1 MKKKIVIM
9 SMLCLA
15 LTATASGQSNEID
28 SSFVEPV
35 TTSEVMLQSLQPT
48 YLSNVSE
55 GSGWDRNWFLEVK
68 GGMSAFLGSPVGCGD
83 LFDRLTPALQ
93 VGIGKWFTP
102 AIGGRVEFQ
111 GCQFKNAEFATMK
124 YQFIHAD
131 FMYNL
136 TTFIR
141 QNELGLSRW
150 DVIPFLGVGMIHNS
164 DWASGS
170 GSGKS
175 GTNHPFAFAYGL
187 EARYRISNRLHLL
200 AELSGL
206 TTMKNFDA
214 IGSSSRFGDNMLTLS
229 AGLSVTIG
237 KAGHKRVVDAKPYM
251 SQNEWLLDYA
261 NGLSSRNRYL
271 TKRVHEDEQCMA
283 EYRKILEI
291 EGLLDIYKDR
301 LTDKGHRKT
310 KSLFPKNDY
319 SGLNSLRA
327 RLANRGWDGNP
338 NTMPRAMQ
346 KRNGE
351 VDTGELDEMDNL
363 LKSSA
368 DFDNAYLTAMLEGQE
383 YIGAPI
389 YFFFHLGTDNL
400 TEKNQVMN
408 IDEIARVA
416 NKHGLQVKVI
426 GAADS
431 ATGTESINENLSRQ
445 RAEYIHRLLLD
456 RGVDDSRINTIY
468 AGGIN
473 KYSPAE
479 ANRNTCE
486 VLSF

>member
-1 MKKKIVIM
+1 MKKRIVIM

-15 LTATASGQSNEID
+15 LTASASGQSNEVD
-28 SSFVEPV
+28 SSYMEPV
-35 TTSEVMLQSLQPT
+35 VTSDVMLQSLQPT
-48 YLSNVSE
+48 YLRNVSE

-68 GGMSAFLGSPVGCGD
+68 GGTSAFLGSPVGCGD

-93 VGIGKWFTP
+93 VGVGKWFTP
-102 AIGGRVEFQ
+102 AVGGRIEFQ

-136 TTFIR
+136 TAFIR

-150 DVIPFLGVGMIHNS
+150 DVIPFLGVGMVHNS
-164 DWASGS
+164 DWSSEKG
-170 GSGKS
+170 S

-187 EARYRISNRLHLL
+187 EARYRITNRLHLL
-200 AELSGL
+200 AELSGM

-237 KAGHKRVVDAKPYM
+237 KVGHKRIIDAKPYM
-251 SQNEWLLDYA
+251 SQNERLLDYA

-271 TKRVHEDEQCMA
+271 TKRVHEDEQCMS

-291 EGLLDIYKDR
+291 EGLLDLYKDR
-301 LTDKGHRKT
+301 LTDKGHAKI
-310 KSLFPKNDY
+310 KSLYPKNDY

-351 VDTGELDEMDNL
+351 DDTEDIYSLDSLFNN
-363 LKSSA
+363 SGA
-368 DFDNAYLTAMLEGQE
+368 YDNAYLSAILNGQE

-389 YFFFHLGTDNL
+389 YFFFHLGTDVL

-408 IDEIARVA
+408 LDEIARIA

-431 ATGTESINENLSRQ
+431 ATGTESINDNLSRQ
-445 RAEYIHRLLLD
+445 RAEYIRRLLLD
-456 RGVDDSRINTIY
+456 RGVNDSRIYTIY
-468 AGGIN
+468 AGGID

-479 ANRNTCE
+479 ANRNTCV

>member
-15 LTATASGQSNEID
+15 LTASASGQSNEVD
-28 SSFVEPV
+28 SSYMEPV
-35 TTSEVMLQSLQPT
+35 VTSDVMLQSLQPT
-48 YLSNVSE
+48 YLRNVSE

-68 GGMSAFLGSPVGCGD
+68 GGTSAFLGSPVGCGD

-102 AIGGRVEFQ
+102 AVGGRIEFQ

-136 TTFIR
+136 TAFIR

-150 DVIPFLGVGMIHNS
+150 DVIPFLGIGMVHNS
-164 DWASGS
+164 DWSSGNR
-170 GSGKS
+170 S

-187 EARYRISNRLHLL
+187 EARYRITNRLHLL
-200 AELSGL
+200 AELSGM

-237 KAGHKRVVDAKPYM
+237 KVGHKRIIDAKPYM

-271 TKRVHEDEQCMA
+271 TKRVHEDELCMA

-291 EGLLDIYKDR
+291 EGLLDLYKDR
-301 LTDKGHRKT
+301 LTDKGHTKI
-310 KSLFPKNDY
+310 KSLYPKNDY

-346 KRNGE
+346 KRNGME
-351 VDTGELDEMDNL
+351 DTDDIYSLDSLFNN
-363 LKSSA
+363 SGVT
-368 DFDNAYLTAMLEGQE
+368 DNAYLSAMLNGQE

-389 YFFFHLGTDNL
+389 YFFFHLGTDVL

-408 IDEIARVA
+408 LDEIARVA

-431 ATGTESINENLSRQ
+431 ATGTESINDNLSRQ
-445 RAEYIHRLLLD
+445 RAEYIRRLLLD
-456 RGVDDSRINTIY
+456 RGVDDSRVYTIY
-468 AGGIN
+468 AGGID

-479 ANRNTCE
+479 ANRNTCV

>member
-15 LTATASGQSNEID
+15 LTAPVSGQSNEVD
-28 SSFVEPV
+28 SSYMEPV
-35 TTSEVMLQSLQPT
+35 VTSDVMLQSLQPT
-48 YLSNVSE
+48 YLRNVSE

-68 GGMSAFLGSPVGCGD
+68 GGTSAFLGSPVGCGD
-83 LFDRLTPALQ
+83 LFDRLTPAVQ

-102 AIGGRVEFQ
+102 AVGGRIEFQ
-111 GCQFKNAEFATMK
+111 GCQFKNAEFSTMK

-136 TTFIR
+136 TAFIR

-150 DVIPFLGVGMIHNS
+150 DVIPFLGIGMVHNS
-164 DWASGS
+164 DWSSGNR
-170 GSGKS
+170 S

-187 EARYRISNRLHLL
+187 EARYRITNRLHLL
-200 AELSGL
+200 AELSGM

-237 KAGHKRVVDAKPYM
+237 KVGHKRIIDAKPYM

-291 EGLLDIYKDR
+291 EGLLDLYKDR
-301 LTDKGHRKT
+301 LTDKGHTKI
-310 KSLFPKNDY
+310 KSLYPKNDY

-346 KRNGE
+346 KRNGME
-351 VDTGELDEMDNL
+351 DTDDIYSLDSLFNN
-363 LKSSA
+363 SGVT
-368 DFDNAYLTAMLEGQE
+368 DNAYLSAMLNGQE

-389 YFFFHLGTDNL
+389 YFFFHLGTDVL

-408 IDEIARVA
+408 LDEIARVA

-431 ATGTESINENLSRQ
+431 ATGTESINDNLSRQ
-445 RAEYIHRLLLD
+445 RAEYIRRLLLD
-456 RGVDDSRINTIY
+456 RGVDDSRVYTIY
-468 AGGIN
+468 AGGID

-479 ANRNTCE
+479 ANRNTCV

>member
-15 LTATASGQSNEID
+15 LTASASGQSNEVD
-28 SSFVEPV
+28 SSYMEPV
-35 TTSEVMLQSLQPT
+35 ITSDVMLQSLQPT
-48 YLSNVSE
+48 YLRNVSE

-68 GGMSAFLGSPVGCGD
+68 GGTSAFLGSPVGCGD
-83 LFDRLTPALQ
+83 LFDRLTPAVQ

-102 AIGGRVEFQ
+102 AVGGRIEFQ

-136 TTFIR
+136 TAFIS

-150 DVIPFLGVGMIHNS
+150 DVIPFLGIGMVHNS
-164 DWASGS
+164 DWSSGNR
-170 GSGKS
+170 S

-187 EARYRISNRLHLL
+187 EARYRITNRLHLL
-200 AELSGL
+200 AELSGM

-214 IGSSSRFGDNMLTLS
+214 IGSSSRFGDNMFTLS

-237 KAGHKRVVDAKPYM
+237 KVGHKRIIDAKPYM

-261 NGLSSRNRYL
+261 NDLSSRNRYL
-271 TKRVHEDEQCMA
+271 TKRVHEDELCMA

-291 EGLLDIYKDR
+291 EGLLDLYKDR
-301 LTDKGHRKT
+301 LTDKGHTKI
-310 KSLFPKNDY
+310 KSLYPKNDY

-346 KRNGE
+346 KRNGME
-351 VDTGELDEMDNL
+351 DTDDIYSLDSLFNN
-363 LKSSA
+363 SGVT
-368 DFDNAYLTAMLEGQE
+368 DNAYLSAMLNGQE

-389 YFFFHLGTDNL
+389 YFFFHLGTDVL

-408 IDEIARVA
+408 LDEIARVA

-431 ATGTESINENLSRQ
+431 ATGTESINDNLSRQ
-445 RAEYIHRLLLD
+445 RAEYIRRLLLD
-456 RGVDDSRINTIY
+456 RGVDDSRVYTIY
-468 AGGIN
+468 AGGID

-479 ANRNTCE
+479 ANRNTCV

>member
-15 LTATASGQSNEID
+15 LTASASGQSNEVD
-28 SSFVEPV
+28 SSFMEPV
-35 TTSEVMLQSLQPT
+35 ITSDVMLQSLQPT
-48 YLSNVSE
+48 YLRNVSE

-68 GGMSAFLGSPVGCGD
+68 GGTSAFLGSPVGCGD

-102 AIGGRVEFQ
+102 AVGGRIEFQ

-136 TTFIR
+136 TAFIS

-150 DVIPFLGVGMIHNS
+150 DVIPFLGIGMVHNS
-164 DWASGS
+164 DWSSGN
-170 GSGKS
+170 GS
-175 GTNHPFAFAYGL
+175 GTNHPVAFAYGL
-187 EARYRISNRLHLL
+187 EARYRITNRLHLL
-200 AELSGL
+200 AELSGM

-237 KAGHKRVVDAKPYM
+237 KVGHKRIIDAKPYM

-291 EGLLDIYKDR
+291 EGLLDLYKDR
-301 LTDKGHRKT
+301 LTDKGHTKI
-310 KSLFPKNDY
+310 KSLYPKNDY

-346 KRNGE
+346 KRNGME
-351 VDTGELDEMDNL
+351 DTEDIYSLDSLFINSGVTD
-363 LKSSA
+363 K
-368 DFDNAYLTAMLEGQE
+368 AYLSAMLNGQE

-389 YFFFHLGTDNL
+389 YFFFHLGTDVL

-408 IDEIARVA
+408 LDEIARVA

-431 ATGTESINENLSRQ
+431 ATGTESINDNLSRQ
-445 RAEYIHRLLLD
+445 RAEYIRRLLLD
-456 RGVDDSRINTIY
+456 RGVDDSRVYTIY
-468 AGGIN
+468 AGGID

-479 ANRNTCE
+479 ANRNTCV

>member
-15 LTATASGQSNEID
+15 LTASASGQSNEVD
-28 SSFVEPV
+28 SSYMEPV
-35 TTSEVMLQSLQPT
+35 VTSDVMLQSLQPT
-48 YLSNVSE
+48 YLRNVSE

-68 GGMSAFLGSPVGCGD
+68 GGTSAFLGSPVGCGD

-93 VGIGKWFTP
+93 VGVGKWFTP
-102 AIGGRVEFQ
+102 AVGGRIEFQ
-111 GCQFKNAEFATMK
+111 GCQFKNAEFSTMK

-136 TTFIR
+136 TAFIR

-150 DVIPFLGVGMIHNS
+150 DVIPFLGIGMVHNS
-164 DWASGS
+164 DWSSGNR
-170 GSGKS
+170 S

-187 EARYRISNRLHLL
+187 EARYRITNRLHLL
-200 AELSGL
+200 AELSGM

-237 KAGHKRVVDAKPYM
+237 KVGHKRIIDAKPYM

-291 EGLLDIYKDR
+291 EGLLDLYKDR
-301 LTDKGHRKT
+301 LTDKGHTKI
-310 KSLFPKNDY
+310 KSLYPKNDY

-346 KRNGE
+346 KRNGME
-351 VDTGELDEMDNL
+351 DTEDIYSLDSLFNN
-363 LKSSA
+363 SGVT
-368 DFDNAYLTAMLEGQE
+368 DNAYLSAMLNGQE

-389 YFFFHLGTDNL
+389 YFFFHLGTDVL

-408 IDEIARVA
+408 LDEIARVA

-431 ATGTESINENLSRQ
+431 ATGTESINDNLSRQ
-445 RAEYIHRLLLD
+445 RAEYIRRLLLD
-456 RGVDDSRINTIY
+456 RGVDDSRVYTIY
-468 AGGIN
+468 AGGID

-479 ANRNTCE
+479 ANRNTCV

>member
-15 LTATASGQSNEID
+15 LTASASGQSNEVD
-28 SSFVEPV
+28 SSYMEPV
-35 TTSEVMLQSLQPT
+35 ITSDVMLQSLQPT
-48 YLSNVSE
+48 YLRNVSE

-68 GGMSAFLGSPVGCGD
+68 GGTSAFLGSPVGCGD
-83 LFDRLTPALQ
+83 LFDRLTPAVQ

-102 AIGGRVEFQ
+102 AVGGRIEFQ

-136 TTFIR
+136 TAFIR

-150 DVIPFLGVGMIHNS
+150 DVIPFLGIGMAHNS
-164 DWASGS
+164 DWSRGN
-170 GSGKS
+170 GS

-187 EARYRISNRLHLL
+187 EARYRITNRLHLL
-200 AELSGL
+200 AELSGM

-237 KAGHKRVVDAKPYM
+237 KVGHKRIIDAKPYM

-271 TKRVHEDEQCMA
+271 TKRVHEDEQCMS

-291 EGLLDIYKDR
+291 EGLLDLYKDR
-301 LTDKGHRKT
+301 LTDKGHTKI
-310 KSLFPKNDY
+310 KSLYPKNDY

-346 KRNGE
+346 KRNGME
-351 VDTGELDEMDNL
+351 DTEDIYSLDSLFIN
-363 LKSSA
+363 SGVT
-368 DFDNAYLTAMLEGQE
+368 DNAYLSAMLNGQE

-389 YFFFHLGTDNL
+389 YFFFHLGTDVL

-408 IDEIARVA
+408 LDEIARVA

-431 ATGTESINENLSRQ
+431 ATGTEYINDNLSRQ
-445 RAEYIHRLLLD
+445 RAEYIRRLLLD
-456 RGVDDSRINTIY
+456 RGVDDSRVYTIY
-468 AGGIN
+468 AGGID

-479 ANRNTCE
+479 ANRNTCV

>member
-15 LTATASGQSNEID
+15 LTAPVSGQSNEVD
-28 SSFVEPV
+28 SSYMEPV
-35 TTSEVMLQSLQPT
+35 VTSDVMLQSLQPT
-48 YLSNVSE
+48 YLRNVSE

-68 GGMSAFLGSPVGCGD
+68 GGTSAFLGSPVGCGD

-93 VGIGKWFTP
+93 VGVGKWFTP
-102 AIGGRVEFQ
+102 AVGGRIEFQ

-136 TTFIR
+136 TAFIS

-150 DVIPFLGVGMIHNS
+150 DVIPFLGIGMVHNS
-164 DWASGS
+164 DWSSGNR
-170 GSGKS
+170 S

-187 EARYRISNRLHLL
+187 EARYRITNRLHLL
-200 AELSGL
+200 AELSGM

-237 KAGHKRVVDAKPYM
+237 KVGHKRIIDAKPYM

-291 EGLLDIYKDR
+291 EGLLDLYKDR
-301 LTDKGHRKT
+301 LTDKGHTKI
-310 KSLFPKNDY
+310 KSLYPKNDY

-346 KRNGE
+346 KRNGME
-351 VDTGELDEMDNL
+351 DTDDIYSLDSLFNN
-363 LKSSA
+363 SGVT
-368 DFDNAYLTAMLEGQE
+368 DNAYLSAMLNGQE

-389 YFFFHLGTDNL
+389 YFFFHLGTDVL

-408 IDEIARVA
+408 LDEIARVA

-431 ATGTESINENLSRQ
+431 ATGTESINDNLSRQ
-445 RAEYIHRLLLD
+445 RAEYIRRLLLD
-456 RGVDDSRINTIY
+456 RGVDDSRVYTIY
-468 AGGIN
+468 AGGID

-479 ANRNTCE
+479 ANRNTCV

>member
-15 LTATASGQSNEID
+15 LTASASGQSNEVD
-28 SSFVEPV
+28 SSYMEPV
-35 TTSEVMLQSLQPT
+35 ITSDVMLQSLQPT
-48 YLSNVSE
+48 HLRNVSE

-68 GGMSAFLGSPVGCGD
+68 GGTSAFLGSPVGCGD
-83 LFDRLTPALQ
+83 LFDRLTPAVQ

-102 AIGGRVEFQ
+102 AVGGRIEFQ

-136 TTFIR
+136 TAFIR

-150 DVIPFLGVGMIHNS
+150 DVIPFLGIGMVHNS
-164 DWASGS
+164 DWSSGNR
-170 GSGKS
+170 S

-187 EARYRISNRLHLL
+187 EARYRITNRLHLL
-200 AELSGL
+200 AELSGM

-237 KAGHKRVVDAKPYM
+237 KVGHKRIIDPKPYM

-271 TKRVHEDEQCMA
+271 TKRVHEDELCMA

-291 EGLLDIYKDR
+291 EGLLDLYKDR
-301 LTDKGHRKT
+301 LTDKGHTKI
-310 KSLFPKNDY
+310 KSLYPKNDY

-327 RLANRGWDGNP
+327 RMANRGWDGNP

-346 KRNGE
+346 KRNGME
-351 VDTGELDEMDNL
+351 DTEDIYSLDSLFNN
-363 LKSSA
+363 SGVT
-368 DFDNAYLTAMLEGQE
+368 DNAYLSAMLNGQE

-389 YFFFHLGTDNL
+389 YFFFHLGTDVL

-408 IDEIARVA
+408 LDEIARVA

-431 ATGTESINENLSRQ
+431 ATGTESINDNLSRQ
-445 RAEYIHRLLLD
+445 RAEYIRRLLLD
-456 RGVDDSRINTIY
+456 RGVDDSRVYTIY
-468 AGGIN
+468 AGGID

-479 ANRNTCE
+479 ANRNTCV

>member
-15 LTATASGQSNEID
+15 LTASASGQSNEVD
-28 SSFVEPV
+28 SSYMEPV
-35 TTSEVMLQSLQPT
+35 VTSDVMLQSLQPT
-48 YLSNVSE
+48 YLRNVSE

-68 GGMSAFLGSPVGCGD
+68 GGTSAFLGSPVGCGD

-93 VGIGKWFTP
+93 VGVGKWFTP
-102 AIGGRVEFQ
+102 AVGGRIEFQ

-136 TTFIR
+136 TAFIR

-150 DVIPFLGVGMIHNS
+150 DVIPFLGIGMVHNS
-164 DWASGS
+164 DWSSGNR
-170 GSGKS
+170 S

-187 EARYRISNRLHLL
+187 EARYRITNRLHLL
-200 AELSGL
+200 AELSGM

-237 KAGHKRVVDAKPYM
+237 KVGHKRIIDAKPYM

-271 TKRVHEDEQCMA
+271 TKRVHEDEQCMS

-291 EGLLDIYKDR
+291 EGLLDLYKDR
-301 LTDKGHRKT
+301 LTDKGHTKI
-310 KSLFPKNDY
+310 KSLYPKNDY

-346 KRNGE
+346 KRNGME
-351 VDTGELDEMDNL
+351 DTDDIYSLDSLFNN
-363 LKSSA
+363 SGVT
-368 DFDNAYLTAMLEGQE
+368 DNAYLSAMLNGQE

-389 YFFFHLGTDNL
+389 YFFFHLGTDVL

-408 IDEIARVA
+408 LDEIARVA

-431 ATGTESINENLSRQ
+431 ATGTESINDNLSRQ
-445 RAEYIHRLLLD
+445 RAEYIRRLLLD
-456 RGVDDSRINTIY
+456 RGVDDSRVYTIY
-468 AGGIN
+468 AGGID

-479 ANRNTCE
+479 ANRNTCV

>member
-15 LTATASGQSNEID
+15 LTASASGQSNEVD
-28 SSFVEPV
+28 SSYMEPV
-35 TTSEVMLQSLQPT
+35 ITSDVMLQSLQPT
-48 YLSNVSE
+48 YLRNVSE

-68 GGMSAFLGSPVGCGD
+68 GGTSAFLGSPVGCGD
-83 LFDRLTPALQ
+83 LFYRLTPAVQ

-102 AIGGRVEFQ
+102 AVGGRIEFQ

-136 TTFIR
+136 TAFIS

-150 DVIPFLGVGMIHNS
+150 DVIPFLGIGMVHNS
-164 DWASGS
+164 DWSSGNGS
-170 GSGKS
+170 GA
-175 GTNHPFAFAYGL
+175 NHPFAFAYGL
-187 EARYRISNRLHLL
+187 EARYRITNRLHLL
-200 AELSGL
+200 AELSGM

-237 KAGHKRVVDAKPYM
+237 KVGHKRIIDAKPYM

-291 EGLLDIYKDR
+291 EGLLDLYKDR
-301 LTDKGHRKT
+301 LTDKGHTKI
-310 KSLFPKNDY
+310 KSLYPKNDY

-346 KRNGE
+346 KRNGME
-351 VDTGELDEMDNL
+351 DTEDIYSLDSLFNN
-363 LKSSA
+363 SGVT
-368 DFDNAYLTAMLEGQE
+368 DNAYLSAMLNGQE

-389 YFFFHLGTDNL
+389 YFFFHLGTDVL

-408 IDEIARVA
+408 LDEIARVA

-431 ATGTESINENLSRQ
+431 ATGMESINDNLSRQ
-445 RAEYIHRLLLD
+445 RAEYIRRLLLD
-456 RGVDDSRINTIY
+456 RGVDDSRVYTIY
-468 AGGIN
+468 AGGID

-479 ANRNTCE
+479 ANRNTCV

>member
-15 LTATASGQSNEID
+15 LTASASGQSNEVD
-28 SSFVEPV
+28 SSYMDPV
-35 TTSEVMLQSLQPT
+35 ITSDVMLQSLQPT
-48 YLSNVSE
+48 YLRNVSE

-68 GGMSAFLGSPVGCGD
+68 GGTSAFLGSPVGCGD
-83 LFDRLTPALQ
+83 LFDRLTPAVQ

-102 AIGGRVEFQ
+102 AVGGRIEFQ

-131 FMYNL
+131 FIYNL
-136 TTFIR
+136 TAFIS

-150 DVIPFLGVGMIHNS
+150 DVIPFLGIGMVHNS
-164 DWASGS
+164 DWSSGNE
-170 GSGKS
+170 S

-187 EARYRISNRLHLL
+187 EARYRITNRLHLL
-200 AELSGL
+200 AELSGM

-237 KAGHKRVVDAKPYM
+237 KVGHKRIIDAKPYM

-291 EGLLDIYKDR
+291 EGLLDLYKDR
-301 LTDKGHRKT
+301 LTDKGHTKI
-310 KSLFPKNDY
+310 KSLYPKNDY

-346 KRNGE
+346 KRNGME
-351 VDTGELDEMDNL
+351 DTEDIYSLDSLFNN
-363 LKSSA
+363 SGVT
-368 DFDNAYLTAMLEGQE
+368 DNAYLSAMLNGQE

-389 YFFFHLGTDNL
+389 YFFFHLGTDVL

-408 IDEIARVA
+408 LDEIARVA

-431 ATGTESINENLSRQ
+431 ATGMESINDNLSRQ
-445 RAEYIHRLLLD
+445 RAEYIRRLLLD
-456 RGVDDSRINTIY
+456 RGVDDSRVYTIY
-468 AGGIN
+468 AGGID

-479 ANRNTCE
+479 ANRNTCV

>member
-15 LTATASGQSNEID
+15 LTASASGQSNEVD
-28 SSFVEPV
+28 SSYMEPV
-35 TTSEVMLQSLQPT
+35 ITSDVMLQSLQPT
-48 YLSNVSE
+48 YLRNVSE

-68 GGMSAFLGSPVGCGD
+68 GGTSAFLGSPVGCGD

-93 VGIGKWFTP
+93 VGVGKWFTP
-102 AIGGRVEFQ
+102 AVGGRIEFQ

-136 TTFIR
+136 TAFIR

-150 DVIPFLGVGMIHNS
+150 DVIPFLGIGMVHNS
-164 DWASGS
+164 DWSSGN
-170 GSGKS
+170 GS

-187 EARYRISNRLHLL
+187 EARYRITNRLHLL
-200 AELSGL
+200 AELSGM

-237 KAGHKRVVDAKPYM
+237 KVGHKRIIDAKPYM

-291 EGLLDIYKDR
+291 EGLLDLYKDR
-301 LTDKGHRKT
+301 LTDKGHTKI
-310 KSLFPKNDY
+310 KSLYPKNDY

-346 KRNGE
+346 KRNGME
-351 VDTGELDEMDNL
+351 DTDDIYSLDSLFNN
-363 LKSSA
+363 SGVT
-368 DFDNAYLTAMLEGQE
+368 DNAYLSAMLNGQE

-389 YFFFHLGTDNL
+389 YFLFHLGTDVL

-408 IDEIARVA
+408 LDEIARVA

-431 ATGTESINENLSRQ
+431 ATGTESINDNLSRQ
-445 RAEYIHRLLLD
+445 RAEYIRRLLLD
-456 RGVDDSRINTIY
+456 RGVDDSRVYTIY
-468 AGGIN
+468 AGGID

-479 ANRNTCE
+479 ANRNTCV

>member
-15 LTATASGQSNEID
+15 LTASASGQSNEVD
-28 SSFVEPV
+28 SSYMEPV
-35 TTSEVMLQSLQPT
+35 VTSDVMLQSLQPT
-48 YLSNVSE
+48 YLRNVSE

-68 GGMSAFLGSPVGCGD
+68 GGTSAFLGSPVGCGD

-102 AIGGRVEFQ
+102 AVGGRIEFQ

-136 TTFIR
+136 TAFIR

-150 DVIPFLGVGMIHNS
+150 DVIPFLGIGMVHNS
-164 DWASGS
+164 DWSSGNR
-170 GSGKS
+170 S

-187 EARYRISNRLHLL
+187 EARYRITNRLHLL
-200 AELSGL
+200 AELSGM

-237 KAGHKRVVDAKPYM
+237 KVGHKRIIDAKPYM

-291 EGLLDIYKDR
+291 EGLLDLYKDR
-301 LTDKGHRKT
+301 LTDKGHTKI
-310 KSLFPKNDY
+310 KSLYPKNDY

-346 KRNGE
+346 KRNGME
-351 VDTGELDEMDNL
+351 DTDDIYSLDSLFNN
-363 LKSSA
+363 SGVT
-368 DFDNAYLTAMLEGQE
+368 DNAYLSAMLNGQE

-389 YFFFHLGTDNL
+389 YFFFHLGTDVL

-408 IDEIARVA
+408 LDEIARVA

-431 ATGTESINENLSRQ
+431 ATGTESINDNLSRQ
-445 RAEYIHRLLLD
+445 RAEYIRRLLLD
-456 RGVDDSRINTIY
+456 RGVDDSRVYTIY
-468 AGGIN
+468 AGGID

-479 ANRNTCE
+479 ANRNTCV

>member
-15 LTATASGQSNEID
+15 LTATASGQSNEVD
-28 SSFVEPV
+28 SSYMEPV
-35 TTSEVMLQSLQPT
+35 ITSDVMLQSLQPT
-48 YLSNVSE
+48 YLRNVTE

-68 GGMSAFLGSPVGCGD
+68 GGTSAFLGSPVGCGD

-102 AIGGRVEFQ
+102 AVGSRVEFQ

-136 TTFIR
+136 TAFIR

-150 DVIPFLGVGMIHNS
+150 DVIPFLGVGMVHNS
-164 DWASGS
+164 DWSSGNV
-170 GSGKS
+170 S

-187 EARYRISNRLHLL
+187 EARYRLSNRLHLL
-200 AELSGL
+200 AELSGM

-237 KAGHKRVVDAKPYM
+237 KVGHKRIIDAKPYM

-271 TKRVHEDEQCMA
+271 TKRVHDDEQCMV

-291 EGLLDIYKDR
+291 EGLLDLYKDR
-301 LTDKGHRKT
+301 LTDKGHTKM
-310 KSLFPKNDY
+310 KSLYPKNDY

-346 KRNGE
+346 KRKGVE
-351 VDTGELDEMDNL
+351 ETEDVYSLDSLLNNSGVSDNDYL
-363 LKSSA
+363 
-368 DFDNAYLTAMLEGQE
+368 NAILNGQE

-389 YFFFHLGTDNL
+389 YFFFHLGTDVL

-408 IDEIARVA
+408 LDEIARIA

-431 ATGTESINENLSRQ
+431 ATGTESINDNLSRQ
-445 RAEYIHRLLLD
+445 RAEYIRRLLLD
-456 RGVDDSRINTIY
+456 RGIDDSRIYTIY
-468 AGGIN
+468 AGGID

-479 ANRNTCE
+479 ANRNTCV

>member
-15 LTATASGQSNEID
+15 LTASASGQSNEVD
-28 SSFVEPV
+28 SSYMEPV
-35 TTSEVMLQSLQPT
+35 ITSDVMLQSLQPT
-48 YLSNVSE
+48 YLRNVSE

-68 GGMSAFLGSPVGCGD
+68 GGTSAFLGSPVGCGD
-83 LFDRLTPALQ
+83 LFDRLTPAVQ

-102 AIGGRVEFQ
+102 AVGGRIEFQ

-136 TTFIR
+136 TAFIR

-150 DVIPFLGVGMIHNS
+150 DVIPFLGVGMVHNS
-164 DWASGS
+164 DWLSGKGS
-170 GSGKS
+170 G
-175 GTNHPFAFAYGL
+175 TIHPFAFAYGL
-187 EARYRISNRLHLL
+187 EARYRITNRLHLL
-200 AELSGL
+200 AELSGM

-237 KAGHKRVVDAKPYM
+237 KVGHKRIIDAKPYM

-291 EGLLDIYKDR
+291 EGLLDLYKDR
-301 LTDKGHRKT
+301 LTDKGHTKI
-310 KSLFPKNDY
+310 KSLYPKNDY

-346 KRNGE
+346 KRNGME
-351 VDTGELDEMDNL
+351 DTDDIYSLDSLFNN
-363 LKSSA
+363 SGVT
-368 DFDNAYLTAMLEGQE
+368 DNAYLSAMLNGQE

-389 YFFFHLGTDNL
+389 YFFFHLGTDVL

-408 IDEIARVA
+408 LDEIARVA

-431 ATGTESINENLSRQ
+431 ATGTESINDNLSRQ
-445 RAEYIHRLLLD
+445 RAEYIRRLLLD
-456 RGVDDSRINTIY
+456 RGVDDSRVYTIY
-468 AGGIN
+468 AGGID

-479 ANRNTCE
+479 ANRNTCV

>member
-15 LTATASGQSNEID
+15 LTAPVSGQSNEVD
-28 SSFVEPV
+28 SSYMEPV
-35 TTSEVMLQSLQPT
+35 VTSDVMLQSLQPT
-48 YLSNVSE
+48 YLRNVSE

-68 GGMSAFLGSPVGCGD
+68 GGTSAFLGSPVGCGD

-93 VGIGKWFTP
+93 VGVGKWFTP
-102 AIGGRVEFQ
+102 AVGGRIEFQ
-111 GCQFKNAEFATMK
+111 GCQFKNAEFSTMK

-136 TTFIR
+136 TAFIR

-150 DVIPFLGVGMIHNS
+150 DVIPFLGIGMVHNS
-164 DWASGS
+164 DWSSGNR
-170 GSGKS
+170 S

-187 EARYRISNRLHLL
+187 EARYRITNRLHLL
-200 AELSGL
+200 AELSGM

-237 KAGHKRVVDAKPYM
+237 KVGHKRIIDAKPYM

-291 EGLLDIYKDR
+291 EGLLDLYKDR
-301 LTDKGHRKT
+301 LTDKGHTKI
-310 KSLFPKNDY
+310 KSLYPKNDY

-346 KRNGE
+346 KRNGME
-351 VDTGELDEMDNL
+351 DTDDIYSLDSLFNN
-363 LKSSA
+363 SGVT
-368 DFDNAYLTAMLEGQE
+368 DNAYLSAMLNGQE

-389 YFFFHLGTDNL
+389 YFFFHLGTDVL

-408 IDEIARVA
+408 LDEIARVA

-431 ATGTESINENLSRQ
+431 ATGTESINDNLSRQ
-445 RAEYIHRLLLD
+445 RAEYIRRLLLD
-456 RGVDDSRINTIY
+456 RGVDDSRVYTIY
-468 AGGIN
+468 AGGID

-479 ANRNTCE
+479 ANRNTCV

>member
-15 LTATASGQSNEID
+15 LTASASGQSNEVD
-28 SSFVEPV
+28 SSYMEPV
-35 TTSEVMLQSLQPT
+35 ITSDVMLQSLQPT
-48 YLSNVSE
+48 YLRNVSE

-68 GGMSAFLGSPVGCGD
+68 GGTSAFLGSPVGCGD

-93 VGIGKWFTP
+93 VGVGKWFTP
-102 AIGGRVEFQ
+102 AVGGRIEFQ

-136 TTFIR
+136 TAFIS

-150 DVIPFLGVGMIHNS
+150 DVIPFLGIGMVHNS
-164 DWASGS
+164 DWSSGNR
-170 GSGKS
+170 S

-187 EARYRISNRLHLL
+187 EARYRITNRLHML
-200 AELSGL
+200 AELSGM

-237 KAGHKRVVDAKPYM
+237 KVGHKRIIDAKPYM

-291 EGLLDIYKDR
+291 EGLLDLYKDR
-301 LTDKGHRKT
+301 LTDKGHTKI
-310 KSLFPKNDY
+310 KSLYPKNDY

-346 KRNGE
+346 KRNGME
-351 VDTGELDEMDNL
+351 DTEDIYSLDSLFNN
-363 LKSSA
+363 SGVT
-368 DFDNAYLTAMLEGQE
+368 DNAYLSAMLNGQE

-389 YFFFHLGTDNL
+389 YFFFHLGTDVL

-408 IDEIARVA
+408 LDEIARVA

-431 ATGTESINENLSRQ
+431 ATGTESINDNLSRQ
-445 RAEYIHRLLLD
+445 RAEYIRRLLLD
-456 RGVDDSRINTIY
+456 RGVDDSRVYTIY
-468 AGGIN
+468 AGGID

-479 ANRNTCE
+479 ANRNTCV

>member
-15 LTATASGQSNEID
+15 LTAPVSGQSNEVD
-28 SSFVEPV
+28 SSYMEPV
-35 TTSEVMLQSLQPT
+35 VTSDVMLQSLQPT
-48 YLSNVSE
+48 YLRNVSE
-55 GSGWDRNWFLEVK
+55 GSGWVRNWFLEVK
-68 GGMSAFLGSPVGCGD
+68 GGTSAFLGSPVGCGD

-93 VGIGKWFTP
+93 VGVGKWFTP
-102 AIGGRVEFQ
+102 AVGGRIEFQ
-111 GCQFKNAEFATMK
+111 GCQFKNAEFSTMK

-136 TTFIR
+136 TAFIR

-150 DVIPFLGVGMIHNS
+150 DVIPFLGIGMVHNS
-164 DWASGS
+164 DWSSGNR
-170 GSGKS
+170 S

-187 EARYRISNRLHLL
+187 EARYRITNRLHLL
-200 AELSGL
+200 AELSGM

-237 KAGHKRVVDAKPYM
+237 KVGHKRIIDAKPYM

-291 EGLLDIYKDR
+291 EGLLDLYKDR
-301 LTDKGHRKT
+301 LTDKGHTKI
-310 KSLFPKNDY
+310 KSLYPKNDY

-346 KRNGE
+346 KRNGME
-351 VDTGELDEMDNL
+351 DTDDIYSLDSLFNN
-363 LKSSA
+363 SGVT
-368 DFDNAYLTAMLEGQE
+368 DNAYLSAMLNGQE

-389 YFFFHLGTDNL
+389 YFFFHLGTDVL

-408 IDEIARVA
+408 LDEIARVA

-431 ATGTESINENLSRQ
+431 ATGTESINDNLSRQ
-445 RAEYIHRLLLD
+445 RAEYIRRLLLD
-456 RGVDDSRINTIY
+456 RGVDDSRVYTIY
-468 AGGIN
+468 AGGID

-479 ANRNTCE
+479 ANRNTCV

>member
-15 LTATASGQSNEID
+15 LTAPVSGQSNEVD
-28 SSFVEPV
+28 SSYMEPV
-35 TTSEVMLQSLQPT
+35 VSSDVMLQSLQPT
-48 YLSNVSE
+48 YLRNVSE
-55 GSGWDRNWFLEVK
+55 DSGWDRNWFLEVK
-68 GGMSAFLGSPVGCGD
+68 GGTSAFLGSPVGCGD

-93 VGIGKWFTP
+93 VGVGKWFTP
-102 AIGGRVEFQ
+102 AVGGRIEFQ

-136 TTFIR
+136 TAFIS

-150 DVIPFLGVGMIHNS
+150 DVIPFLGIGLVHNS
-164 DWASGS
+164 DWSSGNR
-170 GSGKS
+170 S

-187 EARYRISNRLHLL
+187 EARYRITNRLHLL
-200 AELSGL
+200 AELSGM
-206 TTMKNFDA
+206 TTMKNFAA

-237 KAGHKRVVDAKPYM
+237 KVGHKRIIDAKPYM

-271 TKRVHEDEQCMA
+271 TKRVHEDEQCIT

-291 EGLLDIYKDR
+291 EGLLDLYKDR
-301 LTDKGHRKT
+301 LTDKGHTKI
-310 KSLFPKNDY
+310 KSLYPKNDY

-346 KRNGE
+346 KRNGME
-351 VDTGELDEMDNL
+351 DTEDIYSLDSLFNN
-363 LKSSA
+363 SGVT
-368 DFDNAYLTAMLEGQE
+368 DNAYLSAMLNGQE

-389 YFFFHLGTDNL
+389 YFFFHLGTDVL

-408 IDEIARVA
+408 LDEIARVA

-431 ATGTESINENLSRQ
+431 ATGTESINDNLSRQ
-445 RAEYIHRLLLD
+445 RAEYIRRLLLD
-456 RGVDDSRINTIY
+456 RGVDDSRVYTIY
-468 AGGIN
+468 AGGID

-479 ANRNTCE
+479 ANRNTCV

>member
-15 LTATASGQSNEID
+15 LTASASGQSNEVD
-28 SSFVEPV
+28 SSYMEPV
-35 TTSEVMLQSLQPT
+35 ITSDVMLQSLQPT
-48 YLSNVSE
+48 YLRNVSE
-55 GSGWDRNWFLEVK
+55 GSGWERNWFLEVK
-68 GGMSAFLGSPVGCGD
+68 GGTSAFLGSPVGCGD

-93 VGIGKWFTP
+93 VGVGKWFTP
-102 AIGGRVEFQ
+102 AVGGRIEFQ

-136 TTFIR
+136 TAFIR

-150 DVIPFLGVGMIHNS
+150 DVIPFLGIGMVHNS
-164 DWASGS
+164 DWSSGNR
-170 GSGKS
+170 S

-187 EARYRISNRLHLL
+187 EARFRITNRLHLL
-200 AELSGL
+200 AELSGM

-237 KAGHKRVVDAKPYM
+237 KVGHKRIIDAKPYM

-291 EGLLDIYKDR
+291 EGLLDLYKDR
-301 LTDKGHRKT
+301 LTDKGHTKI
-310 KSLFPKNDY
+310 KSLYPKNDY

-346 KRNGE
+346 KRNGME
-351 VDTGELDEMDNL
+351 DTDDIYSLDSLFNN
-363 LKSSA
+363 SGVT
-368 DFDNAYLTAMLEGQE
+368 DNAYLSAMLNGQE

-389 YFFFHLGTDNL
+389 YFFFHLGTDVL

-408 IDEIARVA
+408 LDEIARVA

-431 ATGTESINENLSRQ
+431 ATGTESINDNLSRQ
-445 RAEYIHRLLLD
+445 RAEYIRRLLLD
-456 RGVDDSRINTIY
+456 RGVDDSRVYTIY
-468 AGGIN
+468 AGGID

-479 ANRNTCE
+479 ANRNTCV

>member
-15 LTATASGQSNEID
+15 LTAPVSGQSNEVD
-28 SSFVEPV
+28 SSYMEPV
-35 TTSEVMLQSLQPT
+35 VTSDVMLQSLQPT
-48 YLSNVSE
+48 YLRNVSE

-68 GGMSAFLGSPVGCGD
+68 GGTSAFLGSPVGCGD

-93 VGIGKWFTP
+93 VGVGKWFTP
-102 AIGGRVEFQ
+102 AVGGRIEFQ
-111 GCQFKNAEFATMK
+111 GCQFKNAEFSTMK

-136 TTFIR
+136 TAFIR

-150 DVIPFLGVGMIHNS
+150 DVIPFLGIGMVHNS
-164 DWASGS
+164 DWSSGNR
-170 GSGKS
+170 S

-187 EARYRISNRLHLL
+187 EARYRITNRLHML
-200 AELSGL
+200 AELSGM

-237 KAGHKRVVDAKPYM
+237 KVGHKRIIDAKPYM

-291 EGLLDIYKDR
+291 EGLLDLYKDR
-301 LTDKGHRKT
+301 LTDKGHTKI
-310 KSLFPKNDY
+310 KSLYPKNDY

-346 KRNGE
+346 KRNGME
-351 VDTGELDEMDNL
+351 DTDDIYSLDSLFNN
-363 LKSSA
+363 SGVT
-368 DFDNAYLTAMLEGQE
+368 DNAYLSAMLNGQE

-389 YFFFHLGTDNL
+389 YFFFHLGTDVL

-408 IDEIARVA
+408 LDEIARVA

-431 ATGTESINENLSRQ
+431 ATGTESINDNLSRQ
-445 RAEYIHRLLLD
+445 RAEYIRRLLLD
-456 RGVDDSRINTIY
+456 RGVDDSRVYTIY
-468 AGGIN
+468 AGGID

-479 ANRNTCE
+479 ANRNTCV

>member
-15 LTATASGQSNEID
+15 LTAPVSGQSNEVD
-28 SSFVEPV
+28 SSYMEPV
-35 TTSEVMLQSLQPT
+35 VTSDVMLQSLQPT
-48 YLSNVSE
+48 YLRNVSE
-55 GSGWDRNWFLEVK
+55 GSGWVRNWFLEVK
-68 GGMSAFLGSPVGCGD
+68 GGTSAFLGSPVGCGD

-93 VGIGKWFTP
+93 VGVGKWFTP
-102 AIGGRVEFQ
+102 AVGGRIEFQ
-111 GCQFKNAEFATMK
+111 GCQFKNAEFSTMK

-136 TTFIR
+136 TAFIR

-150 DVIPFLGVGMIHNS
+150 DVIPFLGIGMVHNS
-164 DWASGS
+164 DWSSGNR
-170 GSGKS
+170 S

-187 EARYRISNRLHLL
+187 EARYRITNRLHML
-200 AELSGL
+200 AELSGM

-237 KAGHKRVVDAKPYM
+237 KVGHKRIIDAKPYM

-291 EGLLDIYKDR
+291 EGLLDLYKDR
-301 LTDKGHRKT
+301 LTDKGHTKI
-310 KSLFPKNDY
+310 KSLYPKNDY

-346 KRNGE
+346 KRNGME
-351 VDTGELDEMDNL
+351 DTDDIYSLDSLFNN
-363 LKSSA
+363 SGVT
-368 DFDNAYLTAMLEGQE
+368 DNAYLSTMLNGQE

-389 YFFFHLGTDNL
+389 YFFFHLGTDVL

-408 IDEIARVA
+408 LDEIARVA

-431 ATGTESINENLSRQ
+431 ATGTESINDNLSRQ
-445 RAEYIHRLLLD
+445 RAEYIRRLLLD
-456 RGVDDSRINTIY
+456 RGVDDSRVYTIY
-468 AGGIN
+468 AGGID

-479 ANRNTCE
+479 ANRNTCV

>member
-1 MKKKIVIM
+1 
-9 SMLCLA
+9 
-15 LTATASGQSNEID
+15 
-28 SSFVEPV
+28 
-35 TTSEVMLQSLQPT
+35 MLQSLQPT
-48 YLSNVSE
+48 YLRNVSE

-68 GGMSAFLGSPVGCGD
+68 GGTSAFLGSPVGCGD

-93 VGIGKWFTP
+93 VGVGKWFTP
-102 AIGGRVEFQ
+102 AVGGRIEFQ
-111 GCQFKNAEFATMK
+111 GCQFKNAEFSTMK

-136 TTFIR
+136 TAFIR

-150 DVIPFLGVGMIHNS
+150 DVIPFLGIGMVHNS
-164 DWASGS
+164 DWSSGNR
-170 GSGKS
+170 S

-187 EARYRISNRLHLL
+187 EARYRITNRLHML
-200 AELSGL
+200 AELSGM

-237 KAGHKRVVDAKPYM
+237 KVGHKRIIDAKPYM

-291 EGLLDIYKDR
+291 EGLLDLYKDR
-301 LTDKGHRKT
+301 LTDKGHTKI
-310 KSLFPKNDY
+310 KSLYPKNDY

-346 KRNGE
+346 KRNGME
-351 VDTGELDEMDNL
+351 DTEDIYSLDSLFIN
-363 LKSSA
+363 SGVT
-368 DFDNAYLTAMLEGQE
+368 DNAYLSAMLNGQE

-389 YFFFHLGTDNL
+389 YFFFHLGTDVL

-408 IDEIARVA
+408 LDEIARVA

-431 ATGTESINENLSRQ
+431 ATGTESINDNLSRQ
-445 RAEYIHRLLLD
+445 RAEYIRRLLLD
-456 RGVDDSRINTIY
+456 RGVDDSRVYTIY
-468 AGGIN
+468 AGGID

-479 ANRNTCE
+479 ANRNTCV

>member
-15 LTATASGQSNEID
+15 LTASASGQSNEVD
-28 SSFVEPV
+28 SSYMEPV
-35 TTSEVMLQSLQPT
+35 ITSDVMLQSLQPT
-48 YLSNVSE
+48 YLRNVSE

-68 GGMSAFLGSPVGCGD
+68 GGTSAFLGSPVGCGD

-93 VGIGKWFTP
+93 VGVGKWFTP
-102 AIGGRVEFQ
+102 AVGGRIEFQ

-136 TTFIR
+136 TAFIR

-150 DVIPFLGVGMIHNS
+150 DVIPFLGIGMVHNS
-164 DWASGS
+164 DWSSGNR
-170 GSGKS
+170 S

-187 EARYRISNRLHLL
+187 EARYRITNRLHML
-200 AELSGL
+200 AELSGM

-237 KAGHKRVVDAKPYM
+237 KVGHKRIIDAKPYM

-291 EGLLDIYKDR
+291 EGLLDLYKDR
-301 LTDKGHRKT
+301 LTDKGHTKI
-310 KSLFPKNDY
+310 KSLYPKNDY

-346 KRNGE
+346 KRNGME
-351 VDTGELDEMDNL
+351 DTDDIYSLDSLFNN
-363 LKSSA
+363 SGVT
-368 DFDNAYLTAMLEGQE
+368 DNAYLSAMLNGQE

-389 YFFFHLGTDNL
+389 YFFFHLGTDVL

-408 IDEIARVA
+408 LDEIARVA

-431 ATGTESINENLSRQ
+431 ATGTESINDNLSRQ
-445 RAEYIHRLLLD
+445 RAEYIRRLLLD
-456 RGVDDSRINTIY
+456 RGVDDSRVYTIY
-468 AGGIN
+468 AGGID

-479 ANRNTCE
+479 ANRNTCV

>member
-15 LTATASGQSNEID
+15 LTAPVSGQSNEVD
-28 SSFVEPV
+28 SSYMEPV
-35 TTSEVMLQSLQPT
+35 VTSDVMLQSLQPT
-48 YLSNVSE
+48 YLRNVSE
-55 GSGWDRNWFLEVK
+55 DSGWDRNWFLEVK
-68 GGMSAFLGSPVGCGD
+68 GGTSVFLGSPVGCGD

-93 VGIGKWFTP
+93 VGVGKWFTP
-102 AIGGRVEFQ
+102 AVGGRIEFQ

-136 TTFIR
+136 TAFIR

-150 DVIPFLGVGMIHNS
+150 DVIPFLGIGMVHNS
-164 DWASGS
+164 DWSSGNR
-170 GSGKS
+170 S

-187 EARYRISNRLHLL
+187 EARYRITNRLHLL
-200 AELSGL
+200 AELSGM

-237 KAGHKRVVDAKPYM
+237 KVGHKRIIDAKPYM

-271 TKRVHEDEQCMA
+271 TKRVHEDEQCIT

-291 EGLLDIYKDR
+291 EGLLDLYKDR
-301 LTDKGHRKT
+301 LTDKGHTKI
-310 KSLFPKNDY
+310 KSLYPKNDY

-346 KRNGE
+346 KRNGME
-351 VDTGELDEMDNL
+351 DTDDIYSLDSLFNN
-363 LKSSA
+363 SGVT
-368 DFDNAYLTAMLEGQE
+368 DNAYLSAMLNGQE

-389 YFFFHLGTDNL
+389 YFFFHLGTDVL

-408 IDEIARVA
+408 LDEIARVA

-431 ATGTESINENLSRQ
+431 ATGTESINDNLSRQ
-445 RAEYIHRLLLD
+445 RAEYIRRLLLD
-456 RGVDDSRINTIY
+456 RGVDDSRVYTIY
-468 AGGIN
+468 AGGID

-479 ANRNTCE
+479 ANRNTCV

>member
-15 LTATASGQSNEID
+15 LTAPVSGQSNEVD
-28 SSFVEPV
+28 SSYMEPV
-35 TTSEVMLQSLQPT
+35 VTSDVMLQSLQPT
-48 YLSNVSE
+48 YLRNVSE
-55 GSGWDRNWFLEVK
+55 GSGWVRNWFLEVK
-68 GGMSAFLGSPVGCGD
+68 GGTSAFLGSPVGCGD

-93 VGIGKWFTP
+93 VGVGKWFTP
-102 AIGGRVEFQ
+102 AVGGRIEFQ
-111 GCQFKNAEFATMK
+111 GCQFKNAEFSTMK

-136 TTFIR
+136 TAFIR

-150 DVIPFLGVGMIHNS
+150 DVIPFLGIGMVHNS
-164 DWASGS
+164 DWSSGN
-170 GSGKS
+170 KS

-187 EARYRISNRLHLL
+187 EARYRITNRLHLL
-200 AELSGL
+200 AELSGM

-237 KAGHKRVVDAKPYM
+237 KVGHKRIIDAKPYM

-291 EGLLDIYKDR
+291 EGLLDLYKDR
-301 LTDKGHRKT
+301 LTDKGHTKI
-310 KSLFPKNDY
+310 KSLYPKNDY

-346 KRNGE
+346 KRNGME
-351 VDTGELDEMDNL
+351 DTDDIYSLDSLFNN
-363 LKSSA
+363 SGVT
-368 DFDNAYLTAMLEGQE
+368 DNAYLSAMLNGQE

-389 YFFFHLGTDNL
+389 YFFFHLGTDVL

-408 IDEIARVA
+408 LDEIARVA

-431 ATGTESINENLSRQ
+431 ATGTESINDNLSRQ
-445 RAEYIHRLLLD
+445 RAEYIRRLLLD
-456 RGVDDSRINTIY
+456 RGVDDSRVYTIY
-468 AGGIN
+468 AGGID

-479 ANRNTCE
+479 ANRNTCV

>member
-15 LTATASGQSNEID
+15 LTAPVSGQSNEVD
-28 SSFVEPV
+28 SSYMEPV
-35 TTSEVMLQSLQPT
+35 VTSDVMLQSLQPT
-48 YLSNVSE
+48 YLRNVSE

-68 GGMSAFLGSPVGCGD
+68 GGTSAFLGSPVGCGD

-93 VGIGKWFTP
+93 VGVGKWFTP
-102 AIGGRVEFQ
+102 AVGGRIEFQ

-136 TTFIR
+136 TAFIR

-150 DVIPFLGVGMIHNS
+150 DVIPFLGIGMVHNS
-164 DWASGS
+164 DWSSGNR
-170 GSGKS
+170 S

-187 EARYRISNRLHLL
+187 EARYRITNRLHLL
-200 AELSGL
+200 AELSGM

-214 IGSSSRFGDNMLTLS
+214 IGSSSRFGDNMFTLS

-237 KAGHKRVVDAKPYM
+237 KVGHKRIIDAKPYM

-291 EGLLDIYKDR
+291 EGLLDLYKDR
-301 LTDKGHRKT
+301 LTDKGHTKI
-310 KSLFPKNDY
+310 KSLYPKNDY

-346 KRNGE
+346 KRNGME
-351 VDTGELDEMDNL
+351 DTDDIYSLDSLFNN
-363 LKSSA
+363 SGVT
-368 DFDNAYLTAMLEGQE
+368 DNAYLSAMLNGQE

-389 YFFFHLGTDNL
+389 YFFFHLGTDVL

-408 IDEIARVA
+408 LDEIARVA

-431 ATGTESINENLSRQ
+431 ATGTEYINDNLSRQ
-445 RAEYIHRLLLD
+445 RAEYIRRLLLD
-456 RGVDDSRINTIY
+456 RGVDDSRVYTIY
-468 AGGIN
+468 AGGID

-479 ANRNTCE
+479 ANRNTCV

>member
-15 LTATASGQSNEID
+15 LTASASGQSNEVD
-28 SSFVEPV
+28 SSYMEPV
-35 TTSEVMLQSLQPT
+35 ITSDVMLQSLQPT
-48 YLSNVSE
+48 YLRNVSE

-68 GGMSAFLGSPVGCGD
+68 GGTSAFLGSPVGCGD

-93 VGIGKWFTP
+93 VGVGKWFTP
-102 AIGGRVEFQ
+102 AVGGRIEFQ

-136 TTFIR
+136 TAFIR

-150 DVIPFLGVGMIHNS
+150 DVIPFLGIGMVHNS
-164 DWASGS
+164 DWSSGNR
-170 GSGKS
+170 S

-187 EARYRISNRLHLL
+187 EARYRITNRLHLL
-200 AELSGL
+200 AELSGM

-237 KAGHKRVVDAKPYM
+237 KVGHKRIIDAKPYM

-271 TKRVHEDEQCMA
+271 TKRVHEDELCMA

-291 EGLLDIYKDR
+291 EGLLDLYKDR
-301 LTDKGHRKT
+301 LTDKGHTKI
-310 KSLFPKNDY
+310 KSLYPKNDY

-346 KRNGE
+346 KRNGVE
-351 VDTGELDEMDNL
+351 DTEDIYSLDSLFNN
-363 LKSSA
+363 SGVT
-368 DFDNAYLTAMLEGQE
+368 DNAYLSAMLNGQE

-389 YFFFHLGTDNL
+389 YFFFHLGTDVL

-408 IDEIARVA
+408 LDEIARVA

-431 ATGTESINENLSRQ
+431 ATGTESINDNLSRQ
-445 RAEYIHRLLLD
+445 RAEYIRRLLLD
-456 RGVDDSRINTIY
+456 RGVDDNRVYTIY
-468 AGGIN
+468 AGGID

-479 ANRNTCE
+479 ANRNTCV

>member
-15 LTATASGQSNEID
+15 LTASASGQSNEVD
-28 SSFVEPV
+28 SSYMEPV
-35 TTSEVMLQSLQPT
+35 VTSDVMLQSLQPT
-48 YLSNVSE
+48 YLRNVSE

-68 GGMSAFLGSPVGCGD
+68 GGTSAFLGSPVGCGD

-93 VGIGKWFTP
+93 VGVGKWFTP
-102 AIGGRVEFQ
+102 AVGGRIEFQ
-111 GCQFKNAEFATMK
+111 GCLFKNAEFATMK

-136 TTFIR
+136 TAFIR

-150 DVIPFLGVGMIHNS
+150 DVIPFLGVGMVHNS
-164 DWASGS
+164 DWSSGN
-170 GSGKS
+170 GS

-187 EARYRISNRLHLL
+187 EARYRITNRLHLL
-200 AELSGL
+200 AELSGM

-214 IGSSSRFGDNMLTLS
+214 IGSFSRFGDNMLTLS

-237 KAGHKRVVDAKPYM
+237 KVGHKRIIDAKPYM

-271 TKRVHEDEQCMA
+271 TKRVHEDEQCMS

-291 EGLLDIYKDR
+291 EGLLDLYKDR
-301 LTDKGHRKT
+301 LTDKGHTKI
-310 KSLFPKNDY
+310 KSLYPKNDY

-346 KRNGE
+346 KRNGVE
-351 VDTGELDEMDNL
+351 ETDDIYSLDSL
-363 LKSSA
+363 LNNSGVS
-368 DFDNAYLTAMLEGQE
+368 DNAYLNAILNGQE

-389 YFFFHLGTDNL
+389 YFFFHLGTDVL

-408 IDEIARVA
+408 LDEIARIA
-416 NKHGLQVKVI
+416 NKYSLQVKVI

-431 ATGTESINENLSRQ
+431 ATGTESINDNLSRR
-445 RAEYIHRLLLD
+445 RAEYIRRLLLD
-456 RGVDDSRINTIY
+456 RGVDDSRIYTIY
-468 AGGIN
+468 AGGID
-473 KYSPAE
+473 KYSPVE
-479 ANRNTCE
+479 ANRNTCV

>member
-15 LTATASGQSNEID
+15 LTASASGQSNEVD
-28 SSFVEPV
+28 SSYMEPV
-35 TTSEVMLQSLQPT
+35 VTSDVMLQSLQPT
-48 YLSNVSE
+48 YLRNVSE

-68 GGMSAFLGSPVGCGD
+68 GGTSAFLGSPVGCGD

-93 VGIGKWFTP
+93 VGVGKWFTP
-102 AIGGRVEFQ
+102 AVGGRIEFQ

-136 TTFIR
+136 TAFIR

-150 DVIPFLGVGMIHNS
+150 DVIPFLGIGMVHNS
-164 DWASGS
+164 DWSSGNR
-170 GSGKS
+170 S

-187 EARYRISNRLHLL
+187 EARYRITNRLHLL
-200 AELSGL
+200 AELSGM

-237 KAGHKRVVDAKPYM
+237 KVGHKRIIDAKPYM

-291 EGLLDIYKDR
+291 EGLLDLYKDR
-301 LTDKGHRKT
+301 LTDKGHTKI
-310 KSLFPKNDY
+310 KSLYPKNDY

-346 KRNGE
+346 KRNGME
-351 VDTGELDEMDNL
+351 DTEDIYSLDSLFTNSGL
-363 LKSSA
+363 S
-368 DFDNAYLTAMLEGQE
+368 DNAYLSAILNGQE

-389 YFFFHLGTDNL
+389 YFFFHLGTDVL

-408 IDEIARVA
+408 LDEIARVA

-431 ATGTESINENLSRQ
+431 ATGTESINNNLSRQ
-445 RAEYIHRLLLD
+445 RAEYIRRLLLD
-456 RGVDDSRINTIY
+456 RGVDDSRVYTIY
-468 AGGIN
+468 AGGID

-479 ANRNTCE
+479 ANRNTCV

>member
-1 MKKKIVIM
+1 M

-15 LTATASGQSNEID
+15 LTASASGQSNEVD
-28 SSFVEPV
+28 SSYMEPV
-35 TTSEVMLQSLQPT
+35 ITSDVMLQSLQPT
-48 YLSNVSE
+48 YLRNVSE

-68 GGMSAFLGSPVGCGD
+68 GGTSAFLGSPVGCGD
-83 LFDRLTPALQ
+83 LFDRLTPAVQ

-102 AIGGRVEFQ
+102 AVGGRIEFQ

-136 TTFIR
+136 TAFIR

-150 DVIPFLGVGMIHNS
+150 DVIPFLGIGMAHNS
-164 DWASGS
+164 DWSRGN
-170 GSGKS
+170 GS

-187 EARYRISNRLHLL
+187 EARYRITNRLHLL
-200 AELSGL
+200 AELSGM

-237 KAGHKRVVDAKPYM
+237 KVGHKRIIDAKPYM

-271 TKRVHEDEQCMA
+271 TKRVHEDEQCMS

-291 EGLLDIYKDR
+291 EGLLDLYKDR
-301 LTDKGHRKT
+301 LTDKGHTKI
-310 KSLFPKNDY
+310 KSLYPKNDY

-346 KRNGE
+346 KRNGME
-351 VDTGELDEMDNL
+351 DTEDIYSLDSLFIN
-363 LKSSA
+363 SGVT
-368 DFDNAYLTAMLEGQE
+368 DNAYLSAMLNGQE

-389 YFFFHLGTDNL
+389 YFFFHLGTDVL

-408 IDEIARVA
+408 LDEIARVA

-431 ATGTESINENLSRQ
+431 ATGTEYINDNLSRQ
-445 RAEYIHRLLLD
+445 RAEYIRRLLLD
-456 RGVDDSRINTIY
+456 RGVDDSRVYTIY
-468 AGGIN
+468 AGGID

-479 ANRNTCE
+479 ANRNTCV

>member
-15 LTATASGQSNEID
+15 LTASASGQSNEVD
-28 SSFVEPV
+28 SSYMEPV
-35 TTSEVMLQSLQPT
+35 ITSDVMLQSLQPT
-48 YLSNVSE
+48 YLRNVSE

-68 GGMSAFLGSPVGCGD
+68 GGTSAFLGSPVGCGD
-83 LFDRLTPALQ
+83 LFDRLTPAVQ

-102 AIGGRVEFQ
+102 AVGGRIEFQ
-111 GCQFKNAEFATMK
+111 GCQFKNAEFSTMK

-136 TTFIR
+136 TAFIR
-141 QNELGLSRW
+141 HNELGLSRW
-150 DVIPFLGVGMIHNS
+150 DVIPFLGIGMVHNS
-164 DWASGS
+164 DWSSGN
-170 GSGKS
+170 KS

-187 EARYRISNRLHLL
+187 EARYRITNRLHLL
-200 AELSGL
+200 AELSGM

-214 IGSSSRFGDNMLTLS
+214 IGSSSRFGDNMFTLS

-237 KAGHKRVVDAKPYM
+237 KVGHKRIIDPKPYM

-271 TKRVHEDEQCMA
+271 TKRVHEDELCMA

-291 EGLLDIYKDR
+291 EGLLDLYKDR
-301 LTDKGHRKT
+301 LTDKGHTKI
-310 KSLFPKNDY
+310 KSLYPKNDY

-346 KRNGE
+346 KRNGME
-351 VDTGELDEMDNL
+351 DTEDIYSLDSLFNN
-363 LKSSA
+363 SGVT
-368 DFDNAYLTAMLEGQE
+368 DNAYLSAMLNGQE

-389 YFFFHLGTDNL
+389 YFFFHLGTDVL

-408 IDEIARVA
+408 LDEIAIVA

-431 ATGTESINENLSRQ
+431 ATGTESINDNLSRQ
-445 RAEYIHRLLLD
+445 RAEYIRRLLLD
-456 RGVDDSRINTIY
+456 RGVDDSRVYTIY
-468 AGGIN
+468 AGGID

-479 ANRNTCE
+479 ANRNTCV

>member
-1 MKKKIVIM
+1 M

-15 LTATASGQSNEID
+15 LTASASGQSNEVD
-28 SSFVEPV
+28 SSYMEPV
-35 TTSEVMLQSLQPT
+35 VTSDVMLQSLQPT
-48 YLSNVSE
+48 YLRNVSE

-68 GGMSAFLGSPVGCGD
+68 GGTSAFLGSPVGCGD

-93 VGIGKWFTP
+93 VGVGKWFTP
-102 AIGGRVEFQ
+102 AVGGRIEFQ

-131 FMYNL
+131 W
-136 TTFIR
+136 
-141 QNELGLSRW
+141 S
-150 DVIPFLGVGMIHNS
+150 
-164 DWASGS
+164 SGN
-170 GSGKS
+170 GS

-187 EARYRISNRLHLL
+187 EARYRITNRLHLL
-200 AELSGL
+200 AELSGM

-237 KAGHKRVVDAKPYM
+237 KVGHKRIIDAKPYM

-271 TKRVHEDEQCMA
+271 TKRVHEDELCMA

-291 EGLLDIYKDR
+291 EGLLDLYKDR
-301 LTDKGHRKT
+301 LTDKGHTKI
-310 KSLFPKNDY
+310 KSLYPKNDY

-346 KRNGE
+346 KRNGVE
-351 VDTGELDEMDNL
+351 DTEDIYSLDSLFNN
-363 LKSSA
+363 SGVT
-368 DFDNAYLTAMLEGQE
+368 DNAYLSAMLNGQE

-389 YFFFHLGTDNL
+389 YFFFHLGTDVL

-408 IDEIARVA
+408 LDEIARVA

-431 ATGTESINENLSRQ
+431 ATGTESINDNLSRQ
-445 RAEYIHRLLLD
+445 RAEYIRRLLLD
-456 RGVDDSRINTIY
+456 RGVDDNRVYTIY
-468 AGGIN
+468 AGGID

-479 ANRNTCE
+479 ANRNTCV

>member
-15 LTATASGQSNEID
+15 LTAPVSGQSNEVD
-28 SSFVEPV
+28 SSYMEPV
-35 TTSEVMLQSLQPT
+35 VTSDVMLQSLQPT
-48 YLSNVSE
+48 YLRNVSE

-68 GGMSAFLGSPVGCGD
+68 GGTSAFLGSPVGCGD

-93 VGIGKWFTP
+93 VGVGKWFTP
-102 AIGGRVEFQ
+102 AVGGRIEFQ

-136 TTFIR
+136 TAFIR

-150 DVIPFLGVGMIHNS
+150 DVIPFLGIGMVHNS
-164 DWASGS
+164 DWSSGN
-170 GSGKS
+170 KS

-187 EARYRISNRLHLL
+187 EARYRITNRLHLL
-200 AELSGL
+200 AELSGM

-237 KAGHKRVVDAKPYM
+237 KVGHKRIIDAKPYM

-291 EGLLDIYKDR
+291 EGLLDLYKDR
-301 LTDKGHRKT
+301 LTDKGHTKI
-310 KSLFPKNDY
+310 KSLYPKNDY

-346 KRNGE
+346 KRNGME
-351 VDTGELDEMDNL
+351 DTEDIYSLDSLFIN
-363 LKSSA
+363 SGVT
-368 DFDNAYLTAMLEGQE
+368 DNAYLSAMLNGQE

-389 YFFFHLGTDNL
+389 YFFFHLGTDVL

-408 IDEIARVA
+408 LDEIARVA

-431 ATGTESINENLSRQ
+431 ATGTESINDNLSRQ
-445 RAEYIHRLLLD
+445 RAEYIRRLLLD
-456 RGVDDSRINTIY
+456 RGVDDSRVYTIY
-468 AGGIN
+468 AGGID

-479 ANRNTCE
+479 ANRNTCV

>member
-15 LTATASGQSNEID
+15 LTASASGQSNEVD
-28 SSFVEPV
+28 SSYVEPV
-35 TTSEVMLQSLQPT
+35 ITSDVMLQSLQPT
-48 YLSNVSE
+48 YLRNVSE

-68 GGMSAFLGSPVGCGD
+68 GGTSAFLGSPVGCGD
-83 LFDRLTPALQ
+83 LFDRLTPAVQ

-102 AIGGRVEFQ
+102 AVGGRIEFQ

-136 TTFIR
+136 TAFIR

-150 DVIPFLGVGMIHNS
+150 DVIPFLGIGMVHNS
-164 DWASGS
+164 DWSSGNR
-170 GSGKS
+170 S

-187 EARYRISNRLHLL
+187 EARYRITNRLHLL
-200 AELSGL
+200 AELSGM

-214 IGSSSRFGDNMLTLS
+214 IGSSSRFGDNMFTLS

-237 KAGHKRVVDAKPYM
+237 KVGHKRIIDAKPYM

-261 NGLSSRNRYL
+261 NDLSSRNRYL
-271 TKRVHEDEQCMA
+271 TKRVHEDELCMA
-283 EYRKILEI
+283 KYRKILEI
-291 EGLLDIYKDR
+291 EGLLDLYKDR
-301 LTDKGHRKT
+301 LTDKGHTKI
-310 KSLFPKNDY
+310 KSLYPKNDY

-346 KRNGE
+346 KRNGME
-351 VDTGELDEMDNL
+351 DTEDIYSLDSLFNN
-363 LKSSA
+363 SGVT
-368 DFDNAYLTAMLEGQE
+368 DNAYLSTMLNGQE

-389 YFFFHLGTDNL
+389 YFFFHLGTDVL

-408 IDEIARVA
+408 LDEIARVA

-431 ATGTESINENLSRQ
+431 ATGTESINDNLSRQ
-445 RAEYIHRLLLD
+445 RAEYIRRLLLD
-456 RGVDDSRINTIY
+456 RGVDDSRVYTIY
-468 AGGIN
+468 AGGID

-479 ANRNTCE
+479 ANRNTCV

>member
-15 LTATASGQSNEID
+15 LTASASGQSNEVD
-28 SSFVEPV
+28 SSYMEPV
-35 TTSEVMLQSLQPT
+35 ITSDVMLQSLQPT
-48 YLSNVSE
+48 YLRNVSE

-68 GGMSAFLGSPVGCGD
+68 GGTSAFLGSPVGCGD

-93 VGIGKWFTP
+93 VGVGKWFTP
-102 AIGGRVEFQ
+102 AVGGRIEFQ

-136 TTFIR
+136 TAFIR

-150 DVIPFLGVGMIHNS
+150 DVIPFLGIGMVHNS
-164 DWASGS
+164 DWSSGNR
-170 GSGKS
+170 S

-187 EARYRISNRLHLL
+187 EARYRITNRLHLL
-200 AELSGL
+200 AELSGM

-237 KAGHKRVVDAKPYM
+237 KVGHKRIIDAKPYM

-291 EGLLDIYKDR
+291 EGLLDLYKDR
-301 LTDKGHRKT
+301 LTDKGHTKI
-310 KSLFPKNDY
+310 KSLYPKNDY

-346 KRNGE
+346 KRNGME
-351 VDTGELDEMDNL
+351 DTEDIYSLDSLFNN
-363 LKSSA
+363 SGVT
-368 DFDNAYLTAMLEGQE
+368 DNAYLSAMLNGQE

-389 YFFFHLGTDNL
+389 YFFFHLGTDVL

-408 IDEIARVA
+408 LDEIARVA

-431 ATGTESINENLSRQ
+431 ATGTESINDNLSRQ
-445 RAEYIHRLLLD
+445 RAEYIRRLLLD
-456 RGVDDSRINTIY
+456 RGVDDSRVYTIY
-468 AGGIN
+468 AGGID

-479 ANRNTCE
+479 ANRNTCV

>member
-15 LTATASGQSNEID
+15 LTAPVSGQSNEVD
-28 SSFVEPV
+28 SSYMEPV
-35 TTSEVMLQSLQPT
+35 VTSDVMLQSLQPT
-48 YLSNVSE
+48 YLRNVSE
-55 GSGWDRNWFLEVK
+55 GSGWVRNWFLEVK
-68 GGMSAFLGSPVGCGD
+68 GGTSAFLGSPVGCGD

-93 VGIGKWFTP
+93 VGVGKWFTP
-102 AIGGRVEFQ
+102 AVGGRIEFQ

-124 YQFIHAD
+124 YQFIHTD

-136 TTFIR
+136 TAFIR

-150 DVIPFLGVGMIHNS
+150 DVIPFLGIGMVHNS
-164 DWASGS
+164 DWSSGNR
-170 GSGKS
+170 S

-187 EARYRISNRLHLL
+187 EARHRITNRLHML
-200 AELSGL
+200 AELSGM

-237 KAGHKRVVDAKPYM
+237 KVGHKRIIDAKPYM

-271 TKRVHEDEQCMA
+271 TKRVHEDEQCMS

-291 EGLLDIYKDR
+291 EGLLDLYKDR
-301 LTDKGHRKT
+301 LTDKGHTKI
-310 KSLFPKNDY
+310 KSLYPKNDY

-346 KRNGE
+346 KRNGME
-351 VDTGELDEMDNL
+351 DTEDIYSLDSLFNN
-363 LKSSA
+363 SGVT
-368 DFDNAYLTAMLEGQE
+368 DNAYLSAMLNGQE

-389 YFFFHLGTDNL
+389 YFFFHLGTDVL

-408 IDEIARVA
+408 LDEIARVA

-431 ATGTESINENLSRQ
+431 ATGTESINDNLSRQ
-445 RAEYIHRLLLD
+445 RAEYIRRLLLD
-456 RGVDDSRINTIY
+456 RGVDDSRVYTIY
-468 AGGIN
+468 AGGID

-479 ANRNTCE
+479 ANRNTCV